1 MSAPAQVIGFFPT
14 PGTELLGR
22 YRIEEEIGRGGFSV
36 VYGATDL
43 TLGHHVAIKLLV
55 PPPATAQ
62 VARERM
68 RREVQAVRG
77 ISHPN
82 VVALYDFLE
91 DGMWSFIV
99 MERIVGKNLAGIVTL
114 GGVLPFVDV
123 INIGKGIASALSAA
137 HARGILHRDVK
148 PQNVLLDRGGVP
160 KLVDFGAARLDGQ
173 TVTRTGA
180 LVGTLQ
186 YTAPELLA
194 GQRGD
199 ARADVYALGL
209 TLYYALTQR
218 LPSGASPHSAPTA
231 SAAGHRPSEHRAH
244 VPEWLDDVIARATAA
259 DPQARFAT
267 AAGLEDALTRG
278 TAYGAAGQDVNRCV
292 VCDAPEPFGLSV
304 CPACGG
310 SADGAGDTLVFVN
323 PEGSR
328 DERRRIGEWLEPL
341 LQGRAHDAERDLAAG
356 GHRALIKIP
365 QAATDTVVR
374 RLAAR
379 GIPARVASA
388 RLSWARLPLPYYALL
403 TSTVVV
409 GGLAGLTSAPLLAY
423 ASPLVALLLLL
434 AAQYQARRPLVRD
447 AERQPAFGR
456 ELEALVATTFAALPR
471 GAARSLLAS
480 VVRAAESVE
489 RRVRQAAAPPVGEDD
504 LEDLVRGACRAAVS
518 LSDLDENLE
527 RYEENAALVD
537 DAESAWMDQLVDA
550 ERMRDGLTHKL
561 LESITLLNRLRVHA
575 LAGDENRDRLE
586 ALVAEIDRKIE
597 AWQEIG

>member
-1 MSAPAQVIGFFPT
+1 MGAPAQVIGFYPT
-14 PGTELLGR
+14 PGSELLGR
-22 YRIEEEIGRGGFSV
+22 YRIDEEIGRGGFSV
-36 VYGATDL
+36 VYGASDLMLGTD
-43 TLGHHVAIKLLV
+43 VAIKLLV
-55 PPPATAQ
+55 PPPATAH

-82 VVALYDFLE
+82 IVALYDFLE

-99 MERIVGKNLAGIVTL
+99 MERIVGKNLAGIVTV

-194 GQRGD
+194 GERGD

-218 LPSGASPHSAPTA
+218 LPAGASPHSAP
-231 SAAGHRPSEHRAH
+231 AANAEGHRPSEHRAH

-259 DPQARFAT
+259 DPAARFAT

-278 TAYGAAGQDVNRCV
+278 TRYDAPELDVNRCV
-292 VCDAPEPFGLSV
+292 VCDAPEPFGLSI

-310 SADGAGDTLVFVN
+310 SADGAGDTLVFVK

-328 DERRRIGEWLEPL
+328 DERRRIGERLEPL
-341 LQGRAHDAERDLAAG
+341 LDGRTHDAERGLVAG

-365 QAATDTVVR
+365 KAAADTVVR

-388 RLSWARLPLPYYALL
+388 RTSWARLPLPFYALL

-423 ASPLVALLLLL
+423 ASPLVAVLLLFT
-434 AAQYQARRPLVRD
+434 AQYQAAKPAVRNR
-447 AERQPAFGR
+447 ERQPAFGR
-456 ELEALVATTFAALPR
+456 DLDTLVTTTFAALPR

-489 RRVRQAAAPPVGEDD
+489 RLLHQTAAPGIAEGD
-504 LEDLVRGACRAAVS
+504 LEDLVRRACDAAVR
-518 LSDLDENLE
+518 LSDLDESL
-527 RYEENAALVD
+527 RQYEENTELADGTA
-537 DAESAWMDQLVDA
+537 SAWMDQWVTA

-561 LESITLLNRLRVHA
+561 LESVTLLNRLRAHA
-575 LAGDENRDRLE
+575 LAGDDARDRLA
-586 ALVAEIDRKIE
+586 ALVAEINGRIE
-597 AWQEIG
+597 AWEDVS